1 MQFGLKEKTI
11 QSING
16 VFAQYLA
23 IEQVVL
29 YGSRAK
35 GTFRNSSDIDLT
47 IIGEQLTLSELLKI
61 ENQIDDLLLPY
72 KIDLSQFE
80 KINNPDLVAHV
91 KRVGQVF
98 FDKGNPILAMVENT

>member
-11 QSING
+11 NEIND
-16 VFAQYLA
+16 VFAQYA
-23 IEQVVL
+23 PIEQVIL

-35 GTFRNSSDIDLT
+35 GNFRNGSDIDLT
-47 IIGEQLTLSELLKI
+47 IIGKELTFKELLKI

-80 KINNPDLVAHV
+80 KINNPDLVAHI
-91 KRVGQVF
+91 KQVGQVF
-98 FDKGNPILAMVENT
+98 FDKNNVVLAG